1 MLAIEIE
8 EHARKL
14 MEVQGPKAIAEAARK
29 ARNFEKDGA
38 ADEASHLAQDRGR
51 NGPPAGPPRE
61 IDRRQ
66 PTGLP
71 TARCLS
77 PA

>member
-29 ARNFEKDGA
+29 AQSFEKEGA
-38 ADEASHLAQDRGR
+38 VEQAATWRKIESAMIRLQ
-51 NGPPAGPPRE
+51 GPRAK
-61 IDRRQ
+61 
-66 PTGLP
+66 
-71 TARCLS
+71 
-77 PA
+77 